1 MIGTRSAITTPDRR
15 PLIGTVLLLF
25 SLLALGSLPADAA
38 QDHTPTAAETLGRA
52 HFQVSCSSAA
62 QAEFDRALAMLH
74 SFWFPQATVAF
85 TAVTQTDPDCAM
97 AHWGIAMSQRGN
109 PLVGAPAP
117 AALRTGGAAV
127 DKAKAIGARTPRE
140 RDYVAAMESY
150 YRDADTI
157 DHATRVL
164 AYEAAMAQLHVRY
177 PADPEAATLY
187 ALAMNEAIVVLP
199 PDKTYARHQAA
210 ARLLETVLAAQP
222 DHPGALHYLIHSYD
236 FPALAARGL
245 PAARRYE
252 AVASSA
258 PHALHMPSH
267 IFSMLGMW
275 EESIRSNRAA
285 LGVAKS
291 YVHAVDFTVYA
302 YLQQA
307 QDDAA
312 RALVD
317 ETAAILRAQ
326 APAADLTPT
335 AGILSV
341 HTAFASVPARYALE
355 RGAWVEAAALPVRP
369 STPAA
374 DAVTH
379 FARALGAVRSGNAAA
394 ARPEVERLD
403 TLRDTLTRSR
413 QEYWAEQVEIQRLAA
428 TGWVALG
435 EGRAAEAIRA
445 MRAAADRED
454 ASEKHVAMEN
464 RLWPM
469 RELLGELL
477 LELNQPALA
486 LPEFD
491 ASLQV
496 ARNRFRGLYGAA
508 RAAELSGNRP
518 RARAYYRQLLA
529 LTARPDAADRAEL
542 RQARAFL
549 SQP

>member
-1 MIGTRSAITTPDRR
+1 VLAPYSA
-15 PLIGTVLLLF
+15 
-25 SLLALGSLPADAA
+25 AAA
-38 QDHTPTAAETLGRA
+38 QGHTPSHAGESLGRA
-52 HFQVSCSSAA
+52 HFPVSCSPAA
-62 QAEFDRALAMLH
+62 QEEFDRALAMLH
-74 SFWFPQATVAF
+74 SFWFPQARVAF
-85 TAVTQTDPDCAM
+85 TGVTRTDPDCAM

-117 AALRTGGAAV
+117 AALKAGWAAV
-127 DKAKAIGARTPRE
+127 EKAKGLGARTTRE

-150 YRDADTI
+150 YKHADTV
-157 DHATRVL
+157 DHSARVL
-164 AYEAAMAQLHVRY
+164 AYEAAMAEVHARH

-187 ALAMNEAIVVLP
+187 ALAMNEAILVLP

-210 ARLLETVLAAQP
+210 ARLLETVLARQP

-236 FPALAARGL
+236 FPALATRGL

-252 AVASSA
+252 MVASSA

-285 LGVAKS
+285 LSVAKT

-302 YLQQA
+302 HLQQA

-317 ETAAILRAQ
+317 ETAALLRTQ

-335 AGILSV
+335 AGILAV
-341 HTAFASVPARYALE
+341 HTAFAAVPARYALE
-355 RGAWVEAAALPVRP
+355 RGAWADAAVLPVRP

-374 DAVTH
+374 DAVSH
-379 FARALGAVRSGNAAA
+379 FARAMGAVRSGNAAA
-394 ARPEVERLD
+394 ARPDIERLD
-403 TLRDTLTRSR
+403 ALRDTLTQSK

-428 TGWVALG
+428 TAWAALA
-435 EGRAAEAIRA
+435 EGRAAEALR
-445 MRAAADRED
+445 MMEAAADRED

-477 LELNQPALA
+477 LELKQPAMA
-486 LPEFD
+486 LPEFE
-491 ASLQV
+491 ASLQA

-508 RAAELSGNRP
+508 RAAELSGNQRQ
-518 RARAYYRQLLA
+518 AREYYRQLLTLA
-529 LTARPDAADRAEL
+529 GGAEAANRAEL